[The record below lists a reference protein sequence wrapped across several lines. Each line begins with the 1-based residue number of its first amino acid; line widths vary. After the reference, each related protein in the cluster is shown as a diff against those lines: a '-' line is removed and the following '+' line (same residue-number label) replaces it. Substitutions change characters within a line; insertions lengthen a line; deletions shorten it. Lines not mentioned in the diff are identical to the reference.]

1 MEGSGS
7 LPDGA
12 FERFVTS
19 AIAAII
25 TIVFSWRL
33 LAEGQEQLEHTNRP
47 RPPRICHEI
56 ASVKEKEK
64 EKEKQPA
71 LDIPIDEDIQQVES
85 NNVLASAP
93 KYATLT
99 TDCDRKQEE
108 SDSPSWGD
116 YKWEE
121 DMYDTVH
128 TRRNV
133 NDFVVK
139 RSSESSSDEHE
150 MDSDIQ
156 LSPIPASHDMLEKLY
171 MNQEYRS

>member
-1 MEGSGS
+1 MFYFHFHKHPRFHLYHHRCHFHFQNYLEGSGS

-33 LAEGQEQLEHTNRP
+33 LAEGQEQLGDTNRP

-64 EKEKQPA
+64 EKGKQPA

-99 TDCDRKQEE
+99 TDCDRKHEAEE
-108 SDSPSWGD
+108 KRTLVTPS
-116 YKWEE
+116 
-121 DMYDTVH
+121 
-128 TRRNV
+128 
-133 NDFVVK
+133 
-139 RSSESSSDEHE
+139 
-150 MDSDIQ
+150 
-156 LSPIPASHDMLEKLY
+156 
-171 MNQEYRS
+171 

>member
-1 MEGSGS
+1 M
-7 LPDGA
+7 
-12 FERFVTS
+12 F
-19 AIAAII
+19 
-25 TIVFSWRL
+25 
-33 LAEGQEQLEHTNRP
+33 
-47 RPPRICHEI
+47 
-56 ASVKEKEK
+56 
-64 EKEKQPA
+64 
-71 LDIPIDEDIQQVES
+71 PIDEDIQQVES

-108 SDSPSWGD
+108 IDSPSWGD

-156 LSPIPASHDMLEKLY
+156 LSPIPASHDIAKSAKSGRLEVSSSASVS
-171 MNQEYRS
+171 EAFISF